1 MEFKFN
7 PISKKIN
14 KYKISNGYLH
24 RTLSFIIKIYLLSIN
39 TSTYELFCITIKN
52 GNDLFC
58 YFLIYTY
65 IYFNVRWNIHFI
77 TIQINF
83 LYLNNYQSFNI

>member
-24 RTLSFIIKIYLLSIN
+24 RTLSFIIKIHLLSIS

-65 IYFNVRWNIHFI
+65 IYISMLGGIFI
-77 TIQINF
+77 LLLFKLIFYI
-83 LYLNNYQSFNI
+83 